1 MNSSSKRKKSR
12 RSKSADFSILR
23 CVGMRC
29 DIDARLACSHDAET
43 HRGNPDRYCAWSRVS
58 ILSTVKSYFSD
69 AISGVV
75 VTTTS
80 KKDKKKKKKPMREPS
95 QNSAGLSR
103 SNQHQ
108 VQVQQPFN
116 QQQISYSR
124 GPSQGPLGPPGPS
137 PSSGIQANPNQ
148 LSMPQL
154 QDMAMRQQGQIEA
167 QQQMLVAKEQRLK
180 YLRQQDF
187 KQNQV
192 AAEYERLR
200 RLREKVCSDTA
211 CANKFWTGI

>member
-1 MNSSSKRKKSR
+1 
-12 RSKSADFSILR
+12 
-23 CVGMRC
+23 
-29 DIDARLACSHDAET
+29 
-43 HRGNPDRYCAWSRVS
+43 
-58 ILSTVKSYFSD
+58 
-69 AISGVV
+69 
-75 VTTTS
+75 
-80 KKDKKKKKKPMREPS
+80 MREPS
-95 QNSAGLSR
+95 ANSVSSQR

-108 VQVQQPFN
+108 VQQPFH
-116 QQQISYSR
+116 QQLSYR

-137 PSSGIQANPNQ
+137 PSGPNPNQ